1 MEIFSYDIDNKTL
14 ESKNFLQYEK
24 NADEEKDPKKKN
36 EKELQEFIFD
46 FPALFPVSE
55 ISGNETSIWIPL
67 AQEMELDTGRLDI
80 FATDGVGNIY
90 IIECK
95 LNSNHE
101 MKTIRSQITNYAAGI
116 SDKIKNLGL
125 DDFWIWLREEI
136 KKNSKNQQT
145 LEKIIEAKIGKDD
158 VESVLQSMK
167 KNLEENRNVLVFAID
182 KITSNLRV
190 GIDWWNDSVDTST
203 NYPSFALEVR
213 KYEDDKLDNSLDVSV
228 QTYPFN
234 LEKIKM
240 KVESKLG
247 KRKIYEND
255 IKTWTRNFDQNEFD
269 YEQKNKI
276 IEFKEGLIKLIGDDK
291 VDGDK
296 GVLNFGTG
304 GEGGRMMP
312 RFRRYND
319 RSPIGLKTNGKLI
332 MQFDLIQGCERGPD
346 AGNKFEDEVSKIDEI
361 NASFKNKSGGGS
373 IKEPSLNLETWLP
386 HRVKILSILE
396 DVFIK
401 N

>member
-145 LEKIIEAKIGKDD
+145 LEKIIGAKIGKDN

-167 KNLEENRNVLVFAID
+167 
-182 KITSNLRV
+182 
-190 GIDWWNDSVDTST
+190 
-203 NYPSFALEVR
+203 
-213 KYEDDKLDNSLDVSV
+213 
-228 QTYPFN
+228 
-234 LEKIKM
+234 
-240 KVESKLG
+240 
-247 KRKIYEND
+247 
-255 IKTWTRNFDQNEFD
+255 
-269 YEQKNKI
+269 
-276 IEFKEGLIKLIGDDK
+276 IGRAH
-291 VDGDK
+291 V
-296 GVLNFGTG
+296 
-304 GEGGRMMP
+304 
-312 RFRRYND
+312 
-319 RSPIGLKTNGKLI
+319 
-332 MQFDLIQGCERGPD
+332 
-346 AGNKFEDEVSKIDEI
+346 
-361 NASFKNKSGGGS
+361 
-373 IKEPSLNLETWLP
+373 
-386 HRVKILSILE
+386 
-396 DVFIK
+396 
-401 N
+401 

>member
-24 NADEEKDPKKKN
+24 NADEEKDSKKKN
-36 EKELQEFIFD
+36 ERELQEFIFD

-95 LNSNHE
+95 LNSNKHE
-101 MKTIRSQITNYAAGI
+101 MKTIRSQINNYAAGI
-116 SDKIKNLGL
+116 SEKIINLEF
-125 DDFWIWLREEI
+125 DNFWIWFCEEI
-136 KKNSKNQQT
+136 KKKSKNQQT
-145 LEKIIEAKIGKDD
+145 LKKIIEEKIGKDD
-158 VESVLQSMK
+158 VESVLKSMK
-167 KNLEENRNVLVFAID
+167 NNLKENRNILVFAVD

-190 GIDWWNDSVDTST
+190 DIDWWNNSVDTST
-203 NYPSFALEVR
+203 NYPNFTLEVR
-213 KYEDDKLDNSLDVSV
+213 QYDADKSNNSVDVSV

-240 KVESKLG
+240 KIESKTG
-247 KRKIYEND
+247 KRKIHEND
-255 IKTWTRNFDQNEFD
+255 LGTWKRNFEQNEFD
-269 YEQKNKI
+269 YDQKNKI
-276 IEFKEGLIKLIGDDK
+276 IEFRDELIEKIGR
-291 VDGDK
+291 DK

-312 RFRRYND
+312 RFSRYKD

-332 MQFDLIQGCERGPD
+332 IQFELIQGCERGPD
-346 AGNKFEDEVSKIDEI
+346 AGNKFESELSKIEEI

-373 IKEPSLNLETWLP
+373 NKEPGLNIETWLP
-386 HRVKILSILE
+386 HKDKILSILE
-396 DVFIK
+396 EIFMKD
-401 N
+401 

>member
-24 NADEEKDPKKKN
+24 NADEEKDSKKKN
-36 EKELQEFIFD
+36 ERELQEFIFD

-101 MKTIRSQITNYAAGI
+101 MKTIRSQLDNYAAGI

-125 DDFWIWLREEI
+125 NDFWIWFCEEI
-136 KKNSKNQQT
+136 KKNSKNHQT
-145 LEKIIEAKIGKDD
+145 LEKIIEEKIGKDD
-158 VESVLQSMK
+158 VESVLKSMK
-167 KNLEENRNVLVFAID
+167 NNFNENRNILVFAVD

-190 GIDWWNDSVDTST
+190 SIDWWNNSVDTST
-203 NYPSFALEVR
+203 NYPTFALEVR
-213 KYEDDKLDNSLDVSV
+213 QYDADKSNNNVDVSV

-240 KVESKLG
+240 KIESKSG
-247 KRKIYEND
+247 KRKIHEND
-255 IKTWTRNFDQNEFD
+255 EKTWTRNFEQNEFD
-269 YEQKNKI
+269 HNQKKEI
-276 IEFKEGLIKLIGDDK
+276 IKFTEDLIELVK
-291 VDGDK
+291 VKDK

-312 RFRRYND
+312 RFRRYSD

-332 MQFDLIQGCERGPD
+332 IQFDLIQGCERGPN
-346 AGNKFEDEVSKIDEI
+346 AGNKFESELSKIEEI

-373 IKEPSLNLETWLP
+373 NKEPGLNPETWLP
-386 HRVKILSILE
+386 YKDKILSILE
-396 DVFIK
+396 EIFMKD
-401 N
+401 

>member
-1 MEIFSYDIDNKTL
+1 MNIFSYDINNKTL
-14 ESKNFLQYEK
+14 KSKKFLQYEK
-24 NADEEKDPKKKN
+24 NVDEEKDSKKKG
-36 EKELQEFIFD
+36 ERELQEFIFD
-46 FPALFPVSE
+46 FPSLFPVSE

-67 AQEMELDTGRLDI
+67 AQEIELDTGRLDI

-90 IIECK
+90 IVECK
-95 LNSNHE
+95 LNSNNE

-116 SDKIKNLGL
+116 SDKIINLEF
-125 DDFWIWLREEI
+125 DDFWIWFWDEI

-145 LEKIIEAKIGKDD
+145 LEEIIEKNIGKDD
-158 VESVLQSMK
+158 VESVLKSMK
-167 KNLEENRNVLVFAID
+167 NNLKENRNILVFAVD

-190 GIDWWNDSVDTST
+190 SIDWWNNSVDTSR
-203 NYPSFALEVR
+203 NYPTFALEVR
-213 KYEDDKLDNSLDVSV
+213 QYDGDKLNNSVDVSV

-240 KVESKLG
+240 KIESKSG
-247 KRKIYEND
+247 KRRIHENSID
-255 IKTWTRNFDQNEFD
+255 TWTANFENNEFEHD
-269 YEQKNKI
+269 QKEKI
-276 IEFKEGLIKLIGDDK
+276 IEFKEDLRRKIKE
-291 VDGDK
+291 DK

-312 RFRRYND
+312 RFSRYSD

-332 MQFDLIQGCERGPD
+332 IQFDLIQGCERGPD
-346 AGNKFEDEVSKIDEI
+346 AGNKFENELSKIDEI

-373 IKEPSLNLETWLP
+373 NKEPGLNLETWLP
-386 HRVKILSILE
+386 HKDKILEILE
-396 DVFIK
+396 EIFMK

>member
-1 MEIFSYDIDNKTL
+1 MNIFSYDTNNKIL
-14 ESKNFLQYEK
+14 KSKKFLQFEK
-24 NADEEKDPKKKN
+24 KVNEEKDSKKKG
-36 EKELQEFIFD
+36 EKELQEFIFN
-46 FPALFPVSE
+46 FPTLFPVSE

-67 AQEMELDTGRLDI
+67 AQEIELDTGRLDI

-101 MKTIRSQITNYAAGI
+101 MKTIRSQLDNYAAGI

-125 DDFWIWLREEI
+125 NDFWIWFCEEI
-136 KKNSKNQQT
+136 KKNSKNHQT
-145 LEKIIEAKIGKDD
+145 LEKIIEEKIGKDD
-158 VESVLQSMK
+158 VESVLKSMK
-167 KNLEENRNVLVFAID
+167 NNFNENRNILVFAVD

-190 GIDWWNDSVDTST
+190 SIDWWNNSVDTST
-203 NYPSFALEVR
+203 NYPTFALEVR
-213 KYEDDKLDNSLDVSV
+213 QYDADKSNNNVDVSV

-240 KVESKLG
+240 KIESKSG
-247 KRKIYEND
+247 KRKIHEND
-255 IKTWTRNFDQNEFD
+255 EKTWTRNFEQNEFD
-269 YEQKNKI
+269 HNQKKEI
-276 IEFKEGLIKLIGDDK
+276 IKFTEDLIELVK
-291 VDGDK
+291 VKDK

-312 RFRRYND
+312 RFRRYSD

-332 MQFDLIQGCERGPD
+332 IQFDLIQGCERGPN
-346 AGNKFEDEVSKIDEI
+346 AGNKFESELSKIEEI

-373 IKEPSLNLETWLP
+373 NKEPGLNPETWLP
-386 HRVKILSILE
+386 YKDKILSILE
-396 DVFIK
+396 EIFMKD
-401 N
+401 

>member
-14 ESKNFLQYEK
+14 ESKNFLQFEK
-24 NADEEKDPKKKN
+24 NADEEKDSKKKN
-36 EKELQEFIFD
+36 ERELQEFIFD

-90 IIECK
+90 IVECK
-95 LNSNHE
+95 LNSNEHG
-101 MKTIRSQITNYAAGI
+101 MKTIRSQISNYAAGI
-116 SDKIKNLGL
+116 SEKIINLEL
-125 DDFWIWLREEI
+125 DDFWIWFCEEI
-136 KKNSKNQQT
+136 KKNSMNQQT
-145 LEKIIEAKIGKDD
+145 LEKIIEEKIGKDD
-158 VESVLQSMK
+158 VESVLKSMK
-167 KNLEENRNVLVFAID
+167 NNLKENRNVLVFAVD

-190 GIDWWNDSVDTST
+190 DIDWWNNSVDRLT

-213 KYEDDKLDNSLDVSV
+213 KYDGDKLNNSVDVSV

-240 KVESKLG
+240 KIESKSG
-247 KRKIYEND
+247 KRKIHEND
-255 IKTWTRNFDQNEFD
+255 IDTWTRNFEKNKFD
-269 YEQKNKI
+269 YNQKNEI
-276 IEFKEGLIKLIGDDK
+276 IEFIKDLTEKIDR
-291 VDGDK
+291 DK

-312 RFRRYND
+312 RFRRYSD

-332 MQFDLIQGCERGPD
+332 IQFDLIQGCERGPD
-346 AGNKFEDEVSKIDEI
+346 AGNKFENELSKIEEI
-361 NASFKNKSGGGS
+361 NSSFKNKSGGGS
-373 IKEPSLNLETWLP
+373 NKEPGLNPETWLP
-386 HRVKILSILE
+386 HKDKILSILE
-396 DVFIK
+396 EIFMKD
-401 N
+401 

>member
-1 MEIFSYDIDNKTL
+1 MNIFSYDTDNKIL
-14 ESKNFLQYEK
+14 KSKKFLQFEK
-24 NADEEKDPKKKN
+24 KVNEEKDSKKKG
-36 EKELQEFIFD
+36 EKELQEFIFK
-46 FPALFPVSE
+46 FPTLFPVSE

-67 AQEMELDTGRLDI
+67 AQEIELDTGRLDI

-101 MKTIRSQITNYAAGI
+101 MKTIRSQLDNYAAGI

-125 DDFWIWLREEI
+125 NDFWIWFCEEI
-136 KKNSKNQQT
+136 KKNSKNHQT
-145 LEKIIEAKIGKDD
+145 LEKIIEEKIGKDD
-158 VESVLQSMK
+158 VESVLKSMK
-167 KNLEENRNVLVFAID
+167 NNFNENRNILVFAVD

-190 GIDWWNDSVDTST
+190 SIDWWNNSVDTST
-203 NYPSFALEVR
+203 NYPTFALEVR
-213 KYEDDKLDNSLDVSV
+213 QYDADKSNNNVDVSV

-240 KVESKLG
+240 KIESKSG
-247 KRKIYEND
+247 KRKIHEND
-255 IKTWTRNFDQNEFD
+255 EKTWTRNFEQNEFD
-269 YEQKNKI
+269 HNQKKEIIKFTEDLIELVKI
-276 IEFKEGLIKLIGDDK
+276 K
-291 VDGDK
+291 DK

-312 RFRRYND
+312 RFRRYSD

-332 MQFDLIQGCERGPD
+332 IQFDLIQGCERGPN
-346 AGNKFEDEVSKIDEI
+346 AGNKFESELSKIEEI

-373 IKEPSLNLETWLP
+373 NKEPGLNPETWLP
-386 HRVKILSILE
+386 YKDKILSILE
-396 DVFIK
+396 EIFMKD
-401 N
+401 

>member
-24 NADEEKDPKKKN
+24 NADEEKDSKKKN
-36 EKELQEFIFD
+36 ERELQEFIFD

-95 LNSNHE
+95 LNSNKHE
-101 MKTIRSQITNYAAGI
+101 MKTIRSQINNYAAGI
-116 SDKIKNLGL
+116 SEKIINLEF
-125 DDFWIWLREEI
+125 DNFWIWFYEEI
-136 KKNSKNQQT
+136 KKKSKNQQT
-145 LEKIIEAKIGKDD
+145 LKKIIEEKIGKDD
-158 VESVLQSMK
+158 VESVLKSMK
-167 KNLEENRNVLVFAID
+167 NNLKENRNILVFAVD

-190 GIDWWNDSVDTST
+190 DIDWWNNSVDTLT
-203 NYPSFALEVR
+203 NYPTFALEVR
-213 KYEDDKLDNSLDVSV
+213 KYDADKLNNNVDVSV

-240 KVESKLG
+240 KIESKTG
-247 KRKIYEND
+247 KRKIHEND
-255 IKTWTRNFDQNEFD
+255 LGTWKRNFEQNEFD
-269 YEQKNKI
+269 YDQKNKI
-276 IEFKEGLIKLIGDDK
+276 IEFRDELIEKIGR
-291 VDGDK
+291 DK

-312 RFRRYND
+312 RFSRYKD

-332 MQFDLIQGCERGPD
+332 IQFDLIQGCERGPD
-346 AGNKFEDEVSKIDEI
+346 AGNKFESELSKIEEI

-373 IKEPSLNLETWLP
+373 NKEPGLNIETWLP
-386 HRVKILSILE
+386 HKDKILSILE
-396 DVFIK
+396 EIFMKD
-401 N
+401 

>member
-1 MEIFSYDIDNKTL
+1 MNIFSYDIDNKIL
-14 ESKNFLQYEK
+14 ESKKFLQFEK
-24 NADEEKDPKKKN
+24 KINEEKDSKKKG
-36 EKELQEFIFD
+36 EKELQEFIFN
-46 FPALFPVSE
+46 FPTLFPVSE

-67 AQEMELDTGRLDI
+67 AQEIELDTGRLDI

-101 MKTIRSQITNYAAGI
+101 MKTIRSQLDNYAAGI

-125 DDFWIWLREEI
+125 DDFWIWFREEI

-145 LEKIIEAKIGKDD
+145 LEKIIEEKIGKDD
-158 VESVLQSMK
+158 VESVLKSMK
-167 KNLEENRNVLVFAID
+167 NNLKENRNILVFAVD

-190 GIDWWNDSVDTST
+190 SIDWWNNSVDTST
-203 NYPSFALEVR
+203 NYPTFALEVR
-213 KYEDDKLDNSLDVSV
+213 QYDSDKSNNNVDVSV

-240 KVESKLG
+240 KIESKSG
-247 KRKIYEND
+247 KRKIHEND
-255 IKTWTRNFDQNEFD
+255 EKTWTRNFEQNEFN
-269 YEQKNKI
+269 YEQKNEI
-276 IEFKEGLIKLIGDDK
+276 IEFTKDLIKLVK
-291 VDGDK
+291 VEDK
-296 GVLNFGTG
+296 GILNFGTG

-312 RFRRYND
+312 RFSRYKD

-346 AGNKFEDEVSKIDEI
+346 AGNKFEREISKIEEI

-373 IKEPSLNLETWLP
+373 NKEPGLNPETWLP
-386 HRVKILSILE
+386 YKDKILSILKE
-396 DVFIK
+396 IFMND
-401 N
+401 

>member
-1 MEIFSYDIDNKTL
+1 MNIFSYDTNNKIL
-14 ESKNFLQYEK
+14 KSKKFLQFEK
-24 NADEEKDPKKKN
+24 KVNEEKDSKKKG
-36 EKELQEFIFD
+36 EKELQEFIFK
-46 FPALFPVSE
+46 FPTLFPVSE

-67 AQEMELDTGRLDI
+67 AQEIELDTGRLDI

-101 MKTIRSQITNYAAGI
+101 MKTIRSQLDNYAAGI

-125 DDFWIWLREEI
+125 NDFWIWFCEEI
-136 KKNSKNQQT
+136 KKNSKNHQT
-145 LEKIIEAKIGKDD
+145 LEKIIEEKIGKDD
-158 VESVLQSMK
+158 VESVLKSMK
-167 KNLEENRNVLVFAID
+167 NNFNENRNILVFAVD

-190 GIDWWNDSVDTST
+190 SIDWWNNSVDTST
-203 NYPSFALEVR
+203 NYPTFALEVR
-213 KYEDDKLDNSLDVSV
+213 QYDADKSNNNVDVSV

-240 KVESKLG
+240 KIESKSG
-247 KRKIYEND
+247 KRKIHEND
-255 IKTWTRNFDQNEFD
+255 EKTWTRNFEQNEFD
-269 YEQKNKI
+269 HNQKKEIIKFTEDLIELVKI
-276 IEFKEGLIKLIGDDK
+276 K
-291 VDGDK
+291 DK

-312 RFRRYND
+312 RFRRYSD

-332 MQFDLIQGCERGPD
+332 IQFDLIQGCERGPN
-346 AGNKFEDEVSKIDEI
+346 AGNKFESELSKIEEI

-373 IKEPSLNLETWLP
+373 NKEPGLNPETWLP
-386 HRVKILSILE
+386 YKDKILSILE
-396 DVFIK
+396 EIFMKD
-401 N
+401 

>member
-1 MEIFSYDIDNKTL
+1 MNIFSYDTDNKIL
-14 ESKNFLQYEK
+14 KSKKFLQFEK
-24 NADEEKDPKKKN
+24 KVNEEKDSKKKG
-36 EKELQEFIFD
+36 EKELQEFIFK
-46 FPALFPVSE
+46 FPTLFPVSE

-67 AQEMELDTGRLDI
+67 AQEIELDTGRLDI

-101 MKTIRSQITNYAAGI
+101 MKTIRSQLDNYAAGI

-125 DDFWIWLREEI
+125 NDFWIWFCEEI
-136 KKNSKNQQT
+136 KKNSKNHQT
-145 LEKIIEAKIGKDD
+145 LEKIIEEKIGKDD
-158 VESVLQSMK
+158 VESVLKSMQ
-167 KNLEENRNVLVFAID
+167 NNFNENRNILVFAVD

-190 GIDWWNDSVDTST
+190 SIDWWNNSVDTST
-203 NYPSFALEVR
+203 NYPTFALEVR
-213 KYEDDKLDNSLDVSV
+213 QYDADKSNNNVDVSV

-240 KVESKLG
+240 KIESKSG
-247 KRKIYEND
+247 KRKIHEND
-255 IKTWTRNFDQNEFD
+255 EKTWTRNFEQNEFD
-269 YEQKNKI
+269 HNQKKEI
-276 IEFKEGLIKLIGDDK
+276 IKFTEDLIELVK
-291 VDGDK
+291 VKDK

-312 RFRRYND
+312 RFRRYSD

-332 MQFDLIQGCERGPD
+332 IQFDLIQGCERGPN
-346 AGNKFEDEVSKIDEI
+346 AGNKFESELSKIEEI

-373 IKEPSLNLETWLP
+373 NKEPGLNPETWLP
-386 HRVKILSILE
+386 YKDKILSILE
-396 DVFIK
+396 EIFMKD
-401 N
+401 

>member
-1 MEIFSYDIDNKTL
+1 MNIFSYDIDNKIL
-14 ESKNFLQYEK
+14 ESKKFLQFEK
-24 NADEEKDPKKKN
+24 KINEEKDSKKKG
-36 EKELQEFIFD
+36 EKELQEFIFN
-46 FPALFPVSE
+46 FPTLFPVSE

-67 AQEMELDTGRLDI
+67 AQEIELDTGRLDI

-101 MKTIRSQITNYAAGI
+101 MKTIRSQLDNYAAGI

-125 DDFWIWLREEI
+125 DDFWIWFREEI

-145 LEKIIEAKIGKDD
+145 LEKIIEEKIGKDD
-158 VESVLQSMK
+158 VESVLKSMK
-167 KNLEENRNVLVFAID
+167 NNLKENRNILVFAVD

-190 GIDWWNDSVDTST
+190 SIDWWNNSVDTST
-203 NYPSFALEVR
+203 NYPTFALEVR
-213 KYEDDKLDNSLDVSV
+213 QYNTDKSNNDIDVSV

-240 KVESKLG
+240 KIESKSG
-247 KRKIYEND
+247 KRKIHEND
-255 IKTWTRNFDQNEFD
+255 IETWTRNFE
-269 YEQKNKI
+269 KNKFNYDQKKEI
-276 IEFKEGLIKLIGDDK
+276 IKFTKDLIDLVI
-291 VDGDK
+291 VRDK

-312 RFRRYND
+312 RFSKYND

-332 MQFDLIQGCERGPD
+332 IQFDLIQGCERGPD
-346 AGNKFEDEVSKIDEI
+346 AGNKFESELSKIEEI

-373 IKEPSLNLETWLP
+373 NKEPGLNIETWLP
-386 HRVKILSILE
+386 HKDKILSILKE
-396 DVFIK
+396 IFMND
-401 N
+401 

>member
-1 MEIFSYDIDNKTL
+1 MNIFSYDTDNKIL
-14 ESKNFLQYEK
+14 KSKKFLQFEK
-24 NADEEKDPKKKN
+24 KVNEEKDSKKKG
-36 EKELQEFIFD
+36 EKELQEFIFK
-46 FPALFPVSE
+46 FPTLFPVSE

-67 AQEMELDTGRLDI
+67 AQEIELDTGRLDI

-101 MKTIRSQITNYAAGI
+101 MKTIRSQLDNYAAGI

-125 DDFWIWLREEI
+125 NDFWIWFCEEI
-136 KKNSKNQQT
+136 KKNSKNHQT
-145 LEKIIEAKIGKDD
+145 LEKIIEEKIGKDD
-158 VESVLQSMK
+158 VESVLKSMK
-167 KNLEENRNVLVFAID
+167 NNFNENRNILVFAVD

-190 GIDWWNDSVDTST
+190 SIDWWNNSVDTST
-203 NYPSFALEVR
+203 NYPTFALEVR
-213 KYEDDKLDNSLDVSV
+213 QYDADKSNNNVDVSV

-240 KVESKLG
+240 KIESKSG
-247 KRKIYEND
+247 KRKIHEND
-255 IKTWTRNFDQNEFD
+255 EKTWTRNFEQNEFD
-269 YEQKNKI
+269 HNQKKEI
-276 IEFKEGLIKLIGDDK
+276 IKFTEDLIELVK
-291 VDGDK
+291 VKDK

-312 RFRRYND
+312 RFRRYSD

-332 MQFDLIQGCERGPD
+332 IQFDLIQGCERGPN
-346 AGNKFEDEVSKIDEI
+346 AGNKFESELSKIEEI

-373 IKEPSLNLETWLP
+373 NKEPGLNPETWLP
-386 HRVKILSILE
+386 YKDKILSILE
-396 DVFIK
+396 EIFMKD
-401 N
+401 

>member
-1 MEIFSYDIDNKTL
+1 MNIFSYDTNNKIL
-14 ESKNFLQYEK
+14 KSKKFLQFEK
-24 NADEEKDPKKKN
+24 KVNEEKDSKKKG
-36 EKELQEFIFD
+36 EKELQEFIFK
-46 FPALFPVSE
+46 FPTLFPVSE

-67 AQEMELDTGRLDI
+67 AQEIELDTGRLDI

-101 MKTIRSQITNYAAGI
+101 MKTIRSQLDNYAAGI

-125 DDFWIWLREEI
+125 NDFWIWFCEEI
-136 KKNSKNQQT
+136 KKNSKNHQT
-145 LEKIIEAKIGKDD
+145 LEKIIEEKIGKDD
-158 VESVLQSMK
+158 VESVLKSMK
-167 KNLEENRNVLVFAID
+167 NNFNENRNILVFAVD

-190 GIDWWNDSVDTST
+190 SIDWWNNSVDTST
-203 NYPSFALEVR
+203 NYPTFALEVR
-213 KYEDDKLDNSLDVSV
+213 QYDADKSNNNVDVSV

-240 KVESKLG
+240 KIESKSG
-247 KRKIYEND
+247 KRKIHEND
-255 IKTWTRNFDQNEFD
+255 EKTWTRNFEQNEFD
-269 YEQKNKI
+269 HNQKKEI
-276 IEFKEGLIKLIGDDK
+276 IKFTEDLIELVK
-291 VDGDK
+291 VKDK

-312 RFRRYND
+312 RFRRYSD

-332 MQFDLIQGCERGPD
+332 IQFDLIQGCERGPN
-346 AGNKFEDEVSKIDEI
+346 AGNKFESELSKIEEI

-373 IKEPSLNLETWLP
+373 NKEPGLNPETWLP
-386 HRVKILSILE
+386 YKDKILSILE
-396 DVFIK
+396 EIFMKD
-401 N
+401 